1 MRKLGGEDIMVNPPA
16 LLGELR
22 EAVDA
27 ANRRGDK
34 TRGDG
39 KSGSHAGEDR
49 AGSP

>member
-1 MRKLGGEDIMVNPPA
+1 MVNPPA

-22 EAVDA
+22 EAADA

-39 KSGSHAGEDR
+39 KTGGHAGRTEQGAPDS
-49 AGSP
+49 GKPEVE

>member
-39 KSGSHAGEDR
+39 KLGSYPGEGR